1 MSRCRVTYRPLSFH
15 REVQSVQTIAS
26 FLYYF
31 SYIPYSVFKKEV
43 LSLPA
48 KVSNKI
54 KDDGK
59 QKAWLCLRHNRASFF
74 CCILYKSCVQNE
86 CLFQMLAP
94 SKSSLYLATASEIS
108 LILINSSAEW
118 EREDSPGP
126 SLNEGKCIRAWSL
139 RVGLPNGFMPMA
151 THFLI
156 RGCAGSMRDD
166 FRRKLWA
173 FTSLFRC
180 WQINL

>member
-59 QKAWLCLRHNRASFF
+59 QKAWLCLGITALRFL
-74 CCILYKSCVQNE
+74 LYS
-86 CLFQMLAP
+86 
-94 SKSSLYLATASEIS
+94 I
-108 LILINSSAEW
+108 
-118 EREDSPGP
+118 
-126 SLNEGKCIRAWSL
+126 
-139 RVGLPNGFMPMA
+139 
-151 THFLI
+151 
-156 RGCAGSMRDD
+156 
-166 FRRKLWA
+166 
-173 FTSLFRC
+173 
-180 WQINL
+180 